1 MSWCGAKGRRS
12 DEMIGGARLPN
23 GLVILT
29 KPVACNVND
38 VRGPIRSPRREES
51 NFDCPPADGGE
62 PHSVLSYRAIGAA
75 WKEPFVRGTLSAAAP
90 LRVWRPQDVH
100 PPLAWHRFWGVAA
113 AVHQKRCSKS
123 QARHALR
130 TRHAECIAPPG
141 AIVLE
146 PRPTILS
153 PIRLLATFACA
164 RGLLFY
170 LPGSLHYYGH
180 D

>member
-75 WKEPFVRGTLSAAAP
+75 WKEPFVRGALSAAAP
-90 LRVWRPQDVH
+90 LSVRRLQDVQ
-100 PPLAWHRFWGVAA
+100 PSRGVAQVLGRRGSGTPKTLFQILGQTCA
-113 AVHQKRCSKS
+113 QDP
-123 QARHALR
+123 ARR
-130 TRHAECIAPPG
+130 MQRPG
-141 AIVLE
+141 LVVLE
-146 PRPTILS
+146 PRPTVLS
-153 PIRLLATFACA
+153 PIRPLATFACT
-164 RGLLFY
+164 RRLLFY
-170 LPGSLHYYGH
+170 LPDSLHYYGH